1 MRKRQEK
8 NIYIQPPRNILLQF
22 FFLLTSKPRYQK
34 NIQIFTSDG
43 SRTRNLGFEY
53 WKWYGQE
60 KKVLGKLS
68 KDFLHFFSFC
78 IFGRGLNPCTW
89 SDTNIYKNGNIFD
102 FTSSKINFARSTY
115 NFFSPKCIQI
125 CTYSSKRYASIF
137 PNWYKNVLF
146 SL

>member
-43 SRTRNLGFEY
+43 SRILEILVSVIGSMEVLWTGEKGFRQVEERFSSFFPFLY
-53 WKWYGQE
+53 IWALPKPMI
-60 KKVLGKLS
+60 KVTS
-68 KDFLHFFSFC
+68 
-78 IFGRGLNPCTW
+78 

-102 FTSSKINFARSTY
+102 FTSSKINFDRSTY
-115 NFFSPKCIQI
+115 NFFSPKCLQI

-137 PNWYKNVLF
+137 PN
-146 SL
+146 